1 MIPHD
6 PNLVL
11 LPPHRNDLPKLI
23 TILLPAMAKSQR
35 LPFEQSLFVTT
46 PNKIYLRTQLAR
58 ETLFECETA
67 NGIVNARASKDN
79 SSLFAIADGQV
90 VILHDA
96 SRTKDRKHKLK
107 SGDVWHLP

>member
-1 MIPHD
+1 
-6 PNLVL
+6 
-11 LPPHRNDLPKLI
+11 
-23 TILLPAMAKSQR
+23 MAKSQR

-67 NGIVNARASKDN
+67 NGIVNARASKNN

-96 SRTKDRKHKLK
+96 SRTKDRKYKLK

>member
-1 MIPHD
+1 
-6 PNLVL
+6 
-11 LPPHRNDLPKLI
+11 
-23 TILLPAMAKSQR
+23 MAKSQR

-46 PNKIYLRTQLAR
+46 PNKIYLRTQLAC
-58 ETLFECETA
+58 ETLFECETP

-96 SRTKDRKHKLK
+96 SRTKDRKYKLK
-107 SGDVWHLP
+107 SGDVWHLPW